1 MAKQLIHPIRK
12 RKYVRS
18 AILAA
23 GLIVVALGLGVL
35 GYRYFND
42 LPWIDALVD
51 ASMILGGMGPV
62 SPLKNAGA
70 KLFASIYALFS
81 GLIFLA
87 SAAVIVAPWVHH
99 LLHRLHADD
108 DEGSPRKR

>member
-1 MAKQLIHPIRK
+1 MAKRLIHPIRK
-12 RKYVRS
+12 RKYLRN
-18 AILAA
+18 AMFAG
-23 GLIVVALGLGVL
+23 GLICVALGVGVL

-42 LPWIDALVD
+42 LAWIDALVD

-62 SPLKNAGA
+62 SQLKNDSA
-70 KLFASIYALFS
+70 KLFASFYALFS

-87 SAAVIVAPWVHH
+87 AVAVIVAPWVHH

-108 DEGSPRKR
+108 EEG

>member
-1 MAKQLIHPIRK
+1 MTKPPKHPLKR

-18 AILAA
+18 AIFAG
-23 GLIVVALGLGVL
+23 GLICAALGIGVM
-35 GYRYFND
+35 GYHYLDD

-62 SPLKNAGA
+62 NPLKNDGA

-87 SAAVIVAPWVHH
+87 STAVIVAPWIHW

-108 DEGSPRKR
+108 EPKARGP